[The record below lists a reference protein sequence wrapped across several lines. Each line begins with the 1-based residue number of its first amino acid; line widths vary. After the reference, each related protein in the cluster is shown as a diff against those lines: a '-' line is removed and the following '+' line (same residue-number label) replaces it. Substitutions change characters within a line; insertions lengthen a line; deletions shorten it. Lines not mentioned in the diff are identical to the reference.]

1 MLLYLLRAALG
12 RSRGGWKMLFNI
24 VAEYLNEV
32 HSEAVFDES
41 PPVMD
46 QVVITLVVN
55 EEALV
60 LSDCDMIVLEDV
72 NLLDQALD
80 IVDEEPEL
88 AEGVFV
94 QVFVYLFEP
103 ILELQI

>member
-1 MLLYLLRAALG
+1 M
-12 RSRGGWKMLFNI
+12 SVNI
-24 VAEYLNEV
+24 VVENLTEV

-72 NLLDQALD
+72 NFMDEALFV
-80 IVDEEPEL
+80 IYYEPEL

-94 QVFVYLFEP
+94 QVFVHLFEP
-103 ILELQI
+103 ILEL